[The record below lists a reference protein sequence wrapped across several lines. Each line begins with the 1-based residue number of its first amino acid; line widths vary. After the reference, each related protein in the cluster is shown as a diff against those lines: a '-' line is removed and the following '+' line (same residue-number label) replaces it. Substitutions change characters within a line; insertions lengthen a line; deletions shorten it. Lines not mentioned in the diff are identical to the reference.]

1 MLVDLNAE
9 PVDEKLRRCK
19 SDWIR
24 HEKRMNNNRMP
35 KHNAELQ
42 TIYTK
47 TTWNT
52 YKETTGRGQNMSI
65 KVCLVTD
72 DEHDDDK
79 LGSMLTEAF
88 LGQFQV

>member
-35 KHNAELQ
+35 KHNAEL
-42 TIYTK
+42 
-47 TTWNT
+47 
-52 YKETTGRGQNMSI
+52 
-65 KVCLVTD
+65 
-72 DEHDDDK
+72 
-79 LGSMLTEAF
+79 
-88 LGQFQV
+88 